1 MKKLRTGRKK
11 TNYKVLTRMLFATA
25 AFAYALPHWIFL
37 PGKGNG
43 DSSDEDYLDLHQMRV
58 GWQR

>member
-25 AFAYALPHWIFL
+25 AFAYALPHWIFCQEKVMVIL
-37 PGKGNG
+37 
-43 DSSDEDYLDLHQMRV
+43 QMKIILISTK
-58 GWQR
+58 